1 MRIHFNFITMA
12 SGEGINLCQSPTI
25 DTAIQSRSGTD
36 YYPSD
41 AVPGNSKETITI
53 EVINKSEVDFIDLN
67 STEIIADLQIGDK
80 SDNGKNYLAI

>member
-1 MRIHFNFITMA
+1 MA
-12 SGEGINLCQSPTI
+12 SGEGINVFQSPTI
-25 DTAIQSRSGTD
+25 DTTSQSRADTD

-41 AVPGNSKETITI
+41 VVPDNSKETITI

-67 STEIIADLQIGDK
+67 SSEIIADLQIGDT